1 LRNKINSVKVRLS
14 DIRKNKNVKNWTCE
28 NSSVKPEPGDIFY
41 GDSEARDAFLKQEYE
56 KSQKVKDLQ
65 KQVLREGIKPPV
77 FDEGGNPVRTGNK
90 PDYTQ
95 KSVSVTKSFTGAGD
109 KLVEF
114 IENMEREKTSG
125 LSKEEIGKSL
135 DLKPRDVNMKGKRA
149 VIGTFNIEW
158 LGTKPRKEEDYKEIA
173 QVIKDS
179 GAQVL
184 GVEEISKESALQKVM
199 KYLPDYGYILGK
211 SGGQKVGILF
221 DKNRV
226 KYDVNSIDQLDEAVV
241 SSGLR
246 APLMV
251 NMKIDDGFDFTIM
264 VAHLKAMFDPK
275 SVKKRKEQA
284 REINKW
290 LQNHLKENN
299 DKDVIIVG
307 DFNDFVGSEALNI
320 MDGNLLHY
328 ATSETPDGFYSNI
341 PYGGIIDHTSVT
353 TVKGGS
359 SEEYIPGTI
368 NTVDEHNY
376 KNYEDR
382 VSDHKPVWFE
392 VRSDIDND

>member
-1 LRNKINSVKVRLS
+1 
-14 DIRKNKNVKNWTCE
+14 
-28 NSSVKPEPGDIFY
+28 
-41 GDSEARDAFLKQEYE
+41 
-56 KSQKVKDLQ
+56 
-65 KQVLREGIKPPV
+65 
-77 FDEGGNPVRTGNK
+77 
-90 PDYTQ
+90 
-95 KSVSVTKSFTGAGD
+95 
-109 KLVEF
+109 
-114 IENMEREKTSG
+114 
-125 LSKEEIGKSL
+125 
-135 DLKPRDVNMKGKRA
+135 
-149 VIGTFNIEW
+149 
-158 LGTKPRKEEDYKEIA
+158 
-173 QVIKDS
+173 
-179 GAQVL
+179 
-184 GVEEISKESALQKVM
+184 
-199 KYLPDYGYILGK
+199 
-211 SGGQKVGILF
+211 
-221 DKNRV
+221 V
-226 KYDVNSIDQLDEAVV
+226 KYDINSIDQLDEAVV

-264 VAHLKAMFDPK
+264 VAHLKAMFDPS

-284 REINKW
+284 MEINKW

-328 ATSETPDGFYSNI
+328 ATSEAPDGFYSNI